1 MRTASARL
9 AVRSGAA
16 LSEPQT
22 PMRQPPSGV
31 RQSQGGAVGASWMA
45 RLGSGQFVRGLII
58 AATVGVFLAFVGAF
72 GTDAVPL
79 GLRLG
84 YWVGISLLGAIFAGL
99 VSALMQQR
107 IQLGARPW
115 LWGAVMAVGLS
126 VPFTVVVFAITTL
139 VFGGGYGLDRLIALF
154 PSVLLVTGA
163 ITALNF
169 LVHTRTETLT
179 AAAGNDAAPTR
190 FLERL
195 PLKLRGAEVW
205 AVEAEDHYLR
215 LHTSRGQD
223 LILMRLGDA
232 VAELEGI
239 EGARTHRSWWV
250 ARKAVVDVK
259 RGDGRAT
266 LTLKDGAQIP
276 VSRAYARALR
286 EAGWF

>member
-1 MRTASARL
+1 
-9 AVRSGAA
+9 
-16 LSEPQT
+16 
-22 PMRQPPSGV
+22 MRQPPSSL

-45 RLGSGQFVRGLII
+45 WLGSRQFLRGLII
-58 AATVGVFLAFVGAF
+58 AATVGAFLAFVGAF
-72 GTDAVPL
+72 GTDAAPI

-84 YWVGISLLGAIFAGL
+84 YWVGIALLGAIFAGL
-99 VSALMQQR
+99 ISFLMQQKVDF
-107 IQLGARPW
+107 GERPW
-115 LWGAVMAVGLS
+115 LWGVVMAVGLS
-126 VPFTVVVFAITTL
+126 VPFTVVVFAVTAL
-139 VFGGGYGLDRLIALF
+139 VFGGGYGLGRLIGFF
-154 PSVLLVTGA
+154 PPVLLVTAA
-163 ITALNF
+163 ITGLNF
-169 LVHTRTETLT
+169 LVHARAEART
-179 AAAGNDAAPTR
+179 AATSDNDAPPR
-190 FLERL
+190 FLDRL

-215 LHTSRGQD
+215 LHTSKGQD

-232 VAELEGI
+232 VAELDGI

-250 ARKAVVDVK
+250 AREAVTDVK